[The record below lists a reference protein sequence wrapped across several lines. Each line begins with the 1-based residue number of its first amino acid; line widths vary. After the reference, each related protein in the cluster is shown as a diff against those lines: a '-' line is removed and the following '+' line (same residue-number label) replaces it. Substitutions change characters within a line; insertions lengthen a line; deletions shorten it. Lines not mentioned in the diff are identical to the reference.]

1 MTLEVVEVAM
11 NELHHSRYCGA
22 LLARPLYAEA
32 AELCVFHKWPALF
45 DRQPRDGR
53 VDRFAWRADDLD
65 PVIVAEFPPDGASS
79 QIGLRLHKACS
90 RMSKLGGHAHDR
102 RRLVAVTVP
111 AIADHRGPPNPGE
124 MGDPC

>member
-1 MTLEVVEVAM
+1 MTLQVVEVAM

-22 LLARPLYAEA
+22 LLARPLYAES
-32 AELCVFHKWPALF
+32 AELCVFDKWPALF

-53 VDRFAWRADDLD
+53 VDRFAGRANDLD

-90 RMSKLGGHAHDR
+90 RMVKL
-102 RRLVAVTVP
+102 
-111 AIADHRGPPNPGE
+111 RGPAQDLPRSIARAV
-124 MGDPC
+124 